1 MTILKMNIKPFEI
14 KLITGF
20 LKLLVDMRKEK
31 VSSEIIAPSTLFHIM
46 HWSVRILIFVSV
58 FEVKMIFNVIL
69 FLFIYFF
76 WLHGMWDLISPTRD
90 GTHSPYIGSVKS

>member
-1 MTILKMNIKPFEI
+1 MYIKPFEI

-20 LKLLVDMRKEK
+20 LKLLVAMRMEE
-31 VSSEIIAPSTLFHIM
+31 VNSDVIAPSTLFHIM

-69 FLFIYFF
+69 FLILTFFF

-90 GTHSPYIGSVKS
+90 RTHSPYIGSAES

>member
-1 MTILKMNIKPFEI
+1 MTILKMYINPFEI

-20 LKLLVDMRKEK
+20 LKLLVAMRMEE
-31 VSSEIIAPSTLFHIM
+31 VNSDIIAPSTLLHIM

-69 FLFIYFF
+69 FLILTFFFLAAWHVGSYFPNQ
-76 WLHGMWDLISPTRD
+76 G
-90 GTHSPYIGSVKS
+90 